1 MLIAS
6 DCIHKLPPFVVDS
19 LSSILLV
26 GGSFFILSDFALASP
41 LRGQA
46 KFGINIFLSYLSYLQ
61 NLPPYANL
69 DPIDFI
75 IQIGYIA

>member
-46 KFGINIFLSYLSYLQ
+46 KFGVKIYSRIESIGRTVKVS
-61 NLPPYANL
+61 L
-69 DPIDFI
+69 DRGSWNKVF
-75 IQIGYIA
+75 GLK